1 MMKRSYALIGFQSTG
16 KTTLGKILAEN
27 INSRFVDTDQLIE
40 MHHPEL
46 TCREISLQMGHD
58 YFRRLESQVIHSLV
72 FEPPLVLA
80 TGGGSLLETQNA
92 SVLKSNCTLI
102 YLKTSAH
109 ILKERIWQRPFLPSY
124 VDPDHPEQSLY
135 SLHEERSLQYEKW
148 ADHTI
153 EMDGLTIDEALKQ
166 LIIIID

>member
-1 MMKRSYALIGFQSTG
+1 
-16 KTTLGKILAEN
+16 
-27 INSRFVDTDQLIE
+27 
-40 MHHPEL
+40 
-46 TCREISLQMGHD
+46 MGHD
-58 YFRRLESQVIHSLV
+58 YFRRLESQVIHTLV

-80 TGGGSLLETQNA
+80 TGGGSLDETQNA

-124 VDPDHPEQSLY
+124 LDPDHPEQCLY
-135 SLHEERSLQYEKW
+135 LFHEERSLLYEEW

-166 LIIIID
+166 LTMIID